1 MTEDA
6 MTAREG
12 AGVIRVG
19 DHVRLRVG
27 GEVMLVIAVRTV
39 CDGTGGDGDGLYC
52 EWWEDD
58 KRIQGWVSESSVEM
72 CEADD

>member
-1 MTEDA
+1 
-6 MTAREG
+6 
-12 AGVIRVG
+12 
-19 DHVRLRVG
+19 
-27 GEVMLVIAVRTV
+27 MLVIAVRTV